1 MSQEKNEVSIMNQSN
16 SEATQAVERT
26 VRLSSGV
33 FRLDRQVQTLR
44 VVYGLASVKM
54 GEKDF
59 LLTSGEEMHITT
71 ENENVLVEALK
82 QRPLLFQIYPN

>member
-1 MSQEKNEVSIMNQSN
+1 
-16 SEATQAVERT
+16 
-26 VRLSSGV
+26 
-33 FRLDRQVQTLR
+33 
-44 VVYGLASVKM
+44 VYGLASVKM